1 MLIGNE
7 IPMVGH
13 PFKKK
18 GMAQFPVAPHK
29 VGQRLRPSLCCGKLD
44 LSNDHGINA
53 IVSMLIVETSAR
65 VV

>member
-13 PFKKK
+13 PFKKR
-18 GMAQFPVAPHK
+18 GMAQFPVEPHK
-29 VGQRLRPSLCCGKLD
+29 CGRRLRRSLCCGKLD

-53 IVSMLIVETSAR
+53 IINMLIAQMFSS